1 MMSIRPALHI
11 SLLALAASLTLAY
24 APAVFADTLPA
35 ACDRGEQG
43 RMPLTY
49 GEDLRP
55 IGKATINGE
64 TVSVMLNTGAPESIV
79 LNKKIMERLGIAVRS
94 STGFMAAEDARNPTG
109 QDIVRDNVLHAKLK
123 EFSFG
128 RAKSQ
133 DVEYFVEDFMDDTF
147 GVRMGARSLLQT
159 DLEIALDEGHLGFFK
174 PKGCF
179 KDHLA
184 YWDQDAIAVTA
195 RADPWQ
201 RDLRVLFSVR
211 IDGKDIWALLSTA
224 TPYSYLPKATATR
237 LGLTPESPGAT
248 REDPLPGHDA
258 GKPVWKVPV
267 SRMSI
272 GALEVKD
279 MYLRLMDLPHSGE
292 LLILGADFLHR
303 HRVYIARDQKLVY
316 FSPIKQPKVWK
327 RGSVKV
333 IPQSLTGTGL

>member
-1 MMSIRPALHI
+1 MIPIRPALQTFLGLAT
-11 SLLALAASLTLAY
+11 SLALAYT
-24 APAVFADTLPA
+24 PA
-35 ACDRGEQG
+35 ASANPLSAGCDRGEQG
-43 RMPLTY
+43 RMQLTFT
-49 GEDLRP
+49 EDLRP
-55 IGKATINGE
+55 IGKSTINGE
-64 TVSVMLNTGAPESIV
+64 TVPVMLSTAAAESIV
-79 LNKKIMERLGIAVRS
+79 LNKKTMERLGIPVRS

-147 GVRMGARSLLQT
+147 GVRMGARTLLKT

-174 PKGCF
+174 PNGCF
-179 KDHLA
+179 KEHLA
-184 YWDQDAIAVTA
+184 YWDPDAVSVPA

-201 RDLRVLFSVR
+201 RDLRIVFSVR
-211 IDGKDIWALLSTA
+211 IDGKEVGALLSTA
-224 TPYSYLPKATATR
+224 TPYSYLPQAVGSR
-237 LGLTPESPGAT
+237 LGLTPDSPGAM
-248 REDPLPGHDA
+248 REEPLPGHDA
-258 GKPVWKVPV
+258 SKPVWKVPV

-279 MYLRLMDLPHSGE
+279 VDLRLMDLPHSGQI
-292 LLILGADFLHR
+292 LILGADFLHR
-303 HRVYIARDQKLVY
+303 YRVYIARDQKLVY

-333 IPQSLTGTGL
+333 IPQSMPQTGL